1 MDETRRLQL
10 QLLDSRTAFLI
21 NNSTCVIFPSGE
33 PPQERPHS
41 TVGIERVSDIFVFLK
56 DEGMQERRKKMQDFS
71 QVQTPAHSKQNS
83 MNPFDV
89 SRDINRIIIFFRKI
103 MLGRD

>member
-1 MDETRRLQL
+1 MCCKIFAANSERCILDETRRLQL

-71 QVQTPAHSKQNS
+71 QVQLQAHSKQNN
-83 MNPFDV
+83 MN
-89 SRDINRIIIFFRKI
+89 
-103 MLGRD
+103 LY